1 MCSPCAKV
9 PWHHRPIKEWLAQI
23 EESVI
28 EPFLEKYFYGDQSFD
43 LNRSPDVSRNIN
55 DFEEQVRTR
64 SMLWHWDGKHNE
76 DAMVKILL
84 YLSDVSNRHGCM
96 VALRHNKTGETFKVD
111 GDKGSEA
118 RFRPWGDAFTVLP
131 RIWLAELMQQGYQPS
146 CLEGP
151 AGTMIFF
158 DVNIFCAQR
167 EQARSRAS
175 P

>member
-1 MCSPCAKV
+1 
-9 PWHHRPIKEWLAQI
+9 
-23 EESVI
+23 
-28 EPFLEKYFYGDQSFD
+28 
-43 LNRSPDVSRNIN
+43 
-55 DFEEQVRTR
+55 
-64 SMLWHWDGKHNE
+64 MLWHWDGKQKE

-111 GDKGSEA
+111 GDKGSGA
-118 RFRPWGDAFTVLP
+118 HFRPWGDAFTALP

-158 DVNIFCAQR
+158 DVDIVHR
-167 EQARSRAS
+167 GSRPAAGLHRDFVLWTATRRRRIRGVDRG
-175 P
+175 